1 MKTTLLK
8 DDLPLRDLFHSVEPD
23 LERIQ
28 RRISQLSQNLDPGIT
43 GYVDYATEHSG
54 KHLRA
59 ALVMFAGKATDG
71 LKDEHDD
78 LAVVVELIHLAS
90 LIHDDVL
97 DHADI
102 RRSRPTANAKWGA
115 EISVLLGD
123 CLFAYALKLCTRFE
137 NHDILCS
144 VADASNEVC
153 TGEILQTQR
162 RFDLKLSIPEYL
174 EIIRKKTGA
183 LFRVSTE
190 MAGVINHVRPEIRE
204 ALRRY
209 GENLGT
215 AYQIYDDCLDLLGSE
230 RKTGKTLGTDLARGK
245 LTLPVLHMLQQIQGS
260 EADRVHQELLQ
271 GDAAALEELHHR
283 ISQAGGFTYS
293 IRSARKLL
301 DSGRQS
307 ALLLKNNPDRD
318 RLIAIADSLEKRLTS
333 L

>member
-1 MKTTLLK
+1 LKTSLRK
-8 DDLPLRDLFHSVEPD
+8 DDLELQKVFRSVESD
-23 LERIQ
+23 LERVHQ
-28 RRISQLSQNLDPGIT
+28 RIARLSQNLDPGIT

-59 ALVMFAGKATDG
+59 ALVMFGGKATGG

-97 DHADI
+97 DNADI

-162 RFDLKLSIPEYL
+162 RFDLKLSIPDYL
-174 EIIRKKTGA
+174 DIIRKKTGA

-190 MAGVINHVRPEIRE
+190 MAGVVN
-204 ALRRY
+204 
-209 GENLGT
+209 
-215 AYQIYDDCLDLLGSE
+215 
-230 RKTGKTLGTDLARGK
+230 
-245 LTLPVLHMLQQIQGS
+245 
-260 EADRVHQELLQ
+260 
-271 GDAAALEELHHR
+271 
-283 ISQAGGFTYS
+283 GGPP
-293 IRSARKLL
+293 RSAQRA
-301 DSGRQS
+301 SPIRGES
-307 ALLLKNNPDRD
+307 RD
-318 RLIAIADSLEKRLTS
+318 RLPDLR
-333 L
+333 